1 MTRPRGK
8 LIVLEGA
15 EGVGKT
21 TQIRR
26 LGETLTARGAP
37 HLMVREPG
45 GTRVGDEIRRLLLDP
60 GPELG
65 ARTEALL
72 FMASRAELVER
83 VIAPALA
90 DGLIVVADR
99 FFLSTYAY
107 QIAGR
112 GLPDAEVT
120 AANRFATGGLVP
132 DLTVLL
138 RLSVPAAL
146 ARTDSRGSR
155 DRIEAA
161 ADDFH
166 HRVAE
171 AFDRF
176 TEPDWQR
183 NHPESGPV
191 VAIDAAGPVDE
202 VAGAVLGVLEQNWPE
217 TFRPAV
223 GSHP

>member
-1 MTRPRGK
+1 MTARSGK

-26 LGETLTARGAP
+26 LGETLTARGIR
-37 HLMVREPG
+37 HLAVREPG
-45 GTRVGDEIRRLLLDP
+45 GTDVGDQIRRLLLDP

-72 FMASRAELVER
+72 FMASRAELVDR
-83 VIAPALA
+83 VIRPAL
-90 DGLIVVADR
+90 DSGLVVLADR

-112 GLPDAEVT
+112 GLKDAEVA
-120 AANRFATGGLVP
+120 AANGFATGGLVP

-138 RLSVPAAL
+138 RLSVEAAL
-146 ARTDSRGSR
+146 ERTDRRGSR

-161 ADDFH
+161 NDDFH

-176 TEPDWQR
+176 ADPAWQHR
-183 NHPESGPV
+183 HSEWGAVTAVN
-191 VAIDAAGPVDE
+191 AAGTVDE
-202 VAGAVLGVLEQNWPE
+202 VANAVLAVLEKKWPE